1 MSDYISREIKLT
13 NDNMLKDEMA
23 KMAKMDYKLLEDPRM
38 AKQALQM
45 ILKTKEELDDF
56 VDTLQLLSNPRFRKN
71 LEGGLKD
78 AREGKAVKLTVDEL
92 RKRLK

>member
-1 MSDYISREIKLT
+1 
-13 NDNMLKDEMA
+13 MLKDEMA
-23 KMAKMDYKLLEDPRM
+23 KMVKMDYKLLEDPRM

-45 ILKTKEELDDF
+45 ILKTKEGLDDF
-56 VDTLQLLSNPRFRKN
+56 VDTLQLLSDQRFRKN
-71 LEGGLKD
+71 LERGLKD